1 MKNHH
6 QTSSELIQKYL
17 ENYDIITLSKEEILD
32 KKWLYNE
39 SIISDSDK
47 ILITIIA
54 KKK

>member
-1 MKNHH
+1 MKNYHEK
-6 QTSSELIQKYL
+6 SSELIQNYL
-17 ENYDIITLSKEEILD
+17 ENYEIVTLKTEELLD

-47 ILITIIA
+47 VLITIVA